1 LNERAW
7 RALILHVQI
16 VISARNAVLLDAG
29 LVVKRQTGDNA
40 PREDGPRKDAHS
52 LKQDSPM
59 GNIENGRHKE
69 KLKRIPVIDLS
80 LCTDC
85 DSCLVVAP
93 TIFQRNPE
101 TGFIEVIDLY
111 HYPEKEVSQ
120 AISICPADCIAWE

>member
-1 LNERAW
+1 MSH
-7 RALILHVQI
+7 ALI
-16 VISARNAVLLDAG
+16 VISARSAVLPDAG
-29 LVVKRQTGDNA
+29 LVEKRETGANV
-40 PREDGPRKDAHS
+40 PRDDAHS

-101 TGFIEVIDLY
+101 TGFIEVMDLN
-111 HYPEKEVSQ
+111 HYPEEEIDR
-120 AISICPADCIAWE
+120 AISVCPADCIVWEQTV

>member
-1 LNERAW
+1 MNERAW
-7 RALILHVQI
+7 RAIILHVQI

-29 LVVKRQTGDNA
+29 LVEKRETGAN
-40 PREDGPRKDAHS
+40 AHS

-101 TGFIEVIDLY
+101 KKTQETTGLRAYYSF
-111 HYPEKEVSQ
+111 PE
-120 AISICPADCIAWE
+120 I